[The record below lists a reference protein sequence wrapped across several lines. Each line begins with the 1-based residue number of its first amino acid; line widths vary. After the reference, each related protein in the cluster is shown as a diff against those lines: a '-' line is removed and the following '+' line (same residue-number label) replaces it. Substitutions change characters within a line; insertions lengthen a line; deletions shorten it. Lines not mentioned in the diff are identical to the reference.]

1 MNRFLKSRLL
11 RSMIPYF
18 ILGIGLLIAH
28 RLISEITFFTGGV
41 RNFITVIA
49 PFLTGAI
56 IAYILNMPCSAIER
70 LVVRSKYEFVR
81 RKSRALSVLGL
92 FIIIA
97 MIIAVILN
105 IVIPAISRSIT
116 HFFDEFHEYDA
127 MFREWMANLEQVNL
141 PDFLPEI
148 NEDALIQM
156 LLEFVQGFD
165 FEELLAGAVVGL
177 GGAAMAVFR
186 AFIAVIASIYM
197 LLEKNK
203 IKAFVASV
211 VSAATSDEAYG
222 TIIKYAEKLNKNFHR
237 YISTQTIDG
246 LILGTLMAITL
257 YLFGSPYFLV
267 LGIMLGVFNY
277 VPYFGSIAGT
287 ALAVVVVAF
296 TQGLGIAGIAA
307 IVMFIIQQI
316 DGNVIQPK
324 LMGGS
329 FSVSPLLIII
339 SVTIGGFY
347 AGILGMLVAIP
358 IVAILKDLLDDY
370 IVHLAEKKQ
379 KSPDPKDTEFMDRD
393 IF

>member
-28 RLISEITFFTGGV
+28 RLISEITFFTGEL
-41 RNFITVIA
+41 RNFLAVIA

-70 LVVRSKYEFVR
+70 QLGRAKYDFVK
-81 RKSRALSVLGL
+81 RKSRPLSVLCL

-97 MIIAVILN
+97 LIFVLILN
-105 IVIPAISRSIT
+105 IVIPAISSSIA
-116 HFFDEFHEYDA
+116 HFFNEFHVYEA
-127 MFREWMANLEQVNL
+127 TFRQWIANLEEMDL
-141 PDFLPEI
+141 PDFLPTI
-148 NEDALIQM
+148 NEDAIIHM
-156 LLEFVQGFD
+156 LLEFIQGFD
-165 FEELLAGAVVGL
+165 FEELLAGAVMGL

-197 LLEKNK
+197 LLEKDK
-203 IKAFVASV
+203 IKAFATSVIAVVASN
-211 VSAATSDEAYG
+211 EANS
-222 TIIKYAEKLNKNFHR
+222 TILKYSGKLNRNFHR

-246 LILGTLMAITL
+246 LILGSMMTIVLF
-257 YLFGSPYFLV
+257 LFGSPYFLV
-267 LGIMLGVFNY
+267 LGIILGVFNY
-277 VPYFGSIAGT
+277 VPYFGSIVGT
-287 ALAVVVVAF
+287 LLAVVVLAF
-296 TQGLGIAGIAA
+296 TEGLGTAGLAA

-329 FSVSPLLIII
+329 FSMSPLLIIV

-379 KSPDPKDTEFMDRD
+379 AGPDPRDTEFMDRD

>member
-1 MNRFLKSRLL
+1 
-11 RSMIPYF
+11 MIPYF

-28 RLISEITFFTGGV
+28 RLISEVTFFTGGL
-41 RNFITVIA
+41 RNFLTVIA

-70 LVVRSKYEFVR
+70 QISKVKNDFVK
-81 RKSRALSVLGL
+81 RKSWQLSVLCL

-97 MIIAVILN
+97 LIFVLILN
-105 IVIPAISRSIT
+105 IIIPRITESIA
-116 HFFDEFHEYDA
+116 HFINELPGYVAAF
-127 MFREWMANLEQVNL
+127 MSLMANLEYVNL

-148 NEDALIQM
+148 NEDAIIQM
-156 LLEFVQGFD
+156 LFEFVQGFD
-165 FEELLAGAVVGL
+165 FERFFVGAVMGL

-197 LLEKNK
+197 LLEKEK
-203 IKAFVASV
+203 IKAFVNSLIAA
-211 VSAATSDEAYG
+211 VSSDEAHATVLKYG
-222 TIIKYAEKLNKNFHR
+222 KKLNRNFHR
-237 YISTQTIDG
+237 YVSTQTIDG
-246 LILGTLMAITL
+246 LILGTLMTITL
-257 YLFGSPYFLV
+257 FLFGSPYFLV
-267 LGIMLGVFNY
+267 LGIILGVFNY
-277 VPYFGSIAGT
+277 VPYFGSIVGT
-287 ALAVVVVAF
+287 LLAVVVVAF
-296 TQGLGIAGIAA
+296 TQGLAVAGFAA

-329 FSVSPLLIII
+329 FSVSPLLIIV

-358 IVAILKDLLDDY
+358 IVAILKDVLDDY

-379 KSPDPKDTEFMDRD
+379 AAPDPRDSEFMDRD